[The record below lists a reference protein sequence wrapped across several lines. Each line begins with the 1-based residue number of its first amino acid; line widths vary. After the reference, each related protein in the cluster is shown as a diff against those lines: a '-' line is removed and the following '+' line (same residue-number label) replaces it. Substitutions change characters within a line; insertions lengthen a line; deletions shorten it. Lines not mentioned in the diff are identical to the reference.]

1 MKIAIFGFDDF
12 GEQVARF
19 LNKKDIIV
27 VVLDEKEKA
36 RAKDKLYDVVK
47 IHNIDDDEIAK
58 IEEFD
63 IAIAVLHDEDKNL
76 FLCLTLRDLFPD
88 KKIIAK
94 VANKDNEYKYKLAGV
109 TKFINPYEVTANR
122 IMTILKKPLTLK
134 VIEEIIFQDN
144 KLSFAEITIPD
155 NSFLDGKYIK
165 DIFKD
170 ISSLYNLLIIG
181 IVDKELSE
189 NVQFVT
195 KGYNHKIDGGDIL
208 IVVGDVEEIER
219 FKDDLELF
227 SGGGMLWY
235 R

>member
-1 MKIAIFGFDDF
+1 MRIAIFGFDDF

-19 LNKKDIIV
+19 LNKKDIVV
-27 VVLDEKEKA
+27 VVLDEKEEA
-36 RAKDKLYDVVK
+36 RAREKLYDVVK

-76 FLCLTLRDLFPD
+76 FLCLTLRDLFPER
-88 KKIIAK
+88 KIIAK
-94 VANKDNEYKYKLAGV
+94 VADKDNEYKYKLAGV
-109 TKFINPYEVTANR
+109 SKLINPYEVTANR

-165 DIFKD
+165 DVFKD

-195 KGYNHKIDGGDIL
+195 KGYNHKIDSGDIL
-208 IVVGDVEEIER
+208 IVVGDIEEIER
-219 FKDDLELF
+219 FKDDLKIF
-227 SGGGMLWY
+227 SGGGV
-235 R
+235 

>member
-1 MKIAIFGFDDF
+1 MRIAIFGFDDF
-12 GEQVARF
+12 GERVARF
-19 LNKKDIIV
+19 LNKKDLIIV
-27 VVLDEKEKA
+27 VLDDKEEA
-36 RAKDKLYDVVK
+36 RAREKLYDVIK
-47 IHNIDDDEIAK
+47 LHNIDDDEIGK

-94 VANKDNEYKYKLAGV
+94 VADKDNEYKYKLAGV
-109 TKFINPYEVTANR
+109 SKMINPFEVTANR

-144 KLSFAEITIPD
+144 KLSFAEIVIPA

-165 DIFKD
+165 DVFKD
-170 ISSLYNLLIIG
+170 ISALYNLLIIG
-181 IVDKELSE
+181 IVDKEISE

-195 KGYNHKIDGGDIL
+195 KGFNHKIDEGDIL
-208 IVVGDVEEIER
+208 VVVGDIDEIER
-219 FKDDLELF
+219 FKEDLRNLH
-227 SGGGMLWY
+227 GGKK
-235 R
+235 